1 MCRGWIG
8 DRGLAAHTRN
18 DSVSHGGQELTKAS
32 GSTTLLLLLL
42 LLLTKASGPTMLLLL
57 LLFLP
62 VAIVVA
68 TSHCSCC

>member
-42 LLLTKASGPTMLLLL
+42 LLTKASGPTMLLLL